1 MAELPEN
8 AAVGPAAVFPEEP
21 FPCHHCGQMLAP
33 GCRVCPSCKQA
44 IDPGKIARPQVAA
57 PVAEQVIPA
66 PVQQYARFSWSIFFA
81 TLGIWLFVALTTER
95 LLGPE
100 RGQILLGGLVIL
112 SSVWVLHDARAKNIP
127 KPLRWSIGSF
137 LLWIFIFPWYLARR
151 KTPQASCPFIEGES
165 GRVVRTL
172 LFILLVFFLISA
184 LMMLLKGPPKVSP
197 GGNNPD
203 THGTGMPGGKIAGF
217 THSAGPQSAASAPS
231 EASQT

>member
-1 MAELPEN
+1 MAELPDD
-8 AAVGPAAVFPEEP
+8 AAVSPAAVFPDEP

-33 GCRVCPSCKQA
+33 GCRVCPSCKKA
-44 IDPGKIARPQVAA
+44 IDPGKIVRPEVPAPAA
-57 PVAEQVIPA
+57 EPVTPA
-66 PVQQYARFSWSIFFA
+66 PVLQYARFSWSFFFA
-81 TLGIWLFVALTTER
+81 TFAIWLFVALITER

-100 RGQILLGGLVIL
+100 RGQVLLGGLVIL

-151 KTPQASCPFIEGES
+151 RTPQASCPFIEGES

-184 LMMLLKGPPKVSP
+184 LMMLLKGPSKVSP
-197 GGNNPD
+197 GGNKPD
-203 THGTGMPGGKIAGF
+203 THGITMPGGKIAAF
-217 THSAGPQSAASAPS
+217 THSAEPQSAASAPS